1 MRFMH
6 HLLLIYLLCASTAP
20 HARAPDNALDLL
32 ALDEDLRVIME
43 TGQVPAL
50 AIAIVHGGRPIYVR
64 TLGERAAGSALKID
78 ADTRFRIASMSKT
91 MSAALIGKLVHQGF
105 MKWETPVTL
114 IVPAFRLKDPNSA
127 FLTIAQLL
135 SHRTGLEHHTLDD
148 EMEAATEI
156 EPVRALLPTAKAY
169 CAIGSCFQYQNIA
182 FNFSADLV
190 YGATGKFFA
199 TEMKRE
205 LFEPLQMLRANIG
218 FEELSQDENWARPHV
233 RGWQRGIGGFN
244 EVVAVK
250 PNYYWL
256 PASAGVNAS
265 VNDMAQWLSALLGHQ
280 PDALPPAVVTDLA
293 RIQIVTPAERMGVKW
308 RIARLK
314 SASYGLGMRIFDYQ
328 GHKVYFHAGAVQGYR
343 GMVVVAPDRDAGF
356 VIMWNSQ
363 AGPPAGLVPTILDR
377 WFNVPQFDW
386 LGKG

>member
-1 MRFMH
+1 MR
-6 HLLLIYLLCASTAP
+6 LLQLILSAALLGIFASA
-20 HARAPDNALDLL
+20 HARAPNNAADLL
-32 ALDEDLRVIME
+32 ALDEDLRQVME

-50 AIAIVHGGRPIYVR
+50 AIAIVQGGRPIFVR

-78 ADTRFRIASMSKT
+78 GDTRFRIASMSKT
-91 MSAALIGKLVHQGF
+91 MSAALVGKLVHQGF
-105 MKWETPVTL
+105 MTWETPVTL
-114 IVPAFRLKDPNSA
+114 IVPSFRLKDPNSA

-135 SHRTGLEHHTLDD
+135 SHRTGLSRHTLDNQ
-148 EMEAATEI
+148 MEAASQI
-156 EPVRALLPTAKAY
+156 APVRELLPNAKAY
-169 CAIGSCFQYQNIA
+169 CAIGSCFQYQNMT

-190 YGATGKFFA
+190 YGATGQFFGV
-199 TEMKRE
+199 EMKRQ
-205 LFEPLQMLRANIG
+205 LFEPLNMLRANIG
-218 FEELSQDENWARPHV
+218 FEELSEDENWARPHV
-233 RGWQRGIGGFN
+233 RGWRRGIGGFN

-280 PDALPPAVVTDLA
+280 PEALPPEVVSDLA
-293 RIQIVTPAERMGVKW
+293 RIQIVTPAERMNVKW

-377 WFNVPQFDW
+377 WFNAPEYDW
-386 LGKG
+386 IGKG